1 MQSIVTLTSLIAFIS
16 YLGIGLALLIAAVVA
31 VALVTPHRDFT
42 LIRQGNT
49 AASLAFSGTLIGIA
63 LPLQAAI
70 AHAVSLIDAAVWGGL
85 AALVQIVAY
94 LLARAVV
101 PGISRQITEDKIS
114 AGVLAAGI
122 SIAVGLL
129 NAASM
134 TP

>member
-1 MQSIVTLTSLIAFIS
+1 MQSIVTLTSLIAFFS

-70 AHAVSLIDAAVWGGL
+70 AHSVSLIDAAVWGGL

-94 LLARAVV
+94 LLARAMV
-101 PGISRQITEDKIS
+101 PGISRQITEGKIS